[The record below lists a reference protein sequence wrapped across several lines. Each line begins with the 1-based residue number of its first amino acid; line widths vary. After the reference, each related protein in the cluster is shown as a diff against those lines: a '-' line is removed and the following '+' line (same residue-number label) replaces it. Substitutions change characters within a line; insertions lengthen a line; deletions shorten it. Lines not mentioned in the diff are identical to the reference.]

1 MNKFAKLFKKVGGK
15 EILKRYA
22 RAHVLVYALFL
33 SLWLGFSKKSLE
45 ILRNA
50 VDNKILKK
58 LRRKNKNLYPDIL
71 QMTGVNLLIRVLKA
85 EKYGSAGCR
94 EWIMH
99 LSL

>member
-22 RAHVLVYALFL
+22 SAHVLVYALFL

-50 VDNKILKK
+50 VD
-58 LRRKNKNLYPDIL
+58 RKS
-71 QMTGVNLLIRVLKA
+71 VV
-85 EKYGSAGCR
+85 
-94 EWIMH
+94 
-99 LSL
+99 